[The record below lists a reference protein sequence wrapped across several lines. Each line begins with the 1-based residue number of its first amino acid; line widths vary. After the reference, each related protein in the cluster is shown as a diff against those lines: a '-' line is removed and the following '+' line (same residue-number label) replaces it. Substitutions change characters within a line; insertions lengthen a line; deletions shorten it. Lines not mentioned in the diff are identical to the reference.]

1 MPESQRSNPWK
12 IGFLILAIAVVLWVG
27 YAVTVPRLFMS
38 WEKSN
43 QFGGMFG
50 GIGALFSGLA
60 LAGVVV
66 AVLMQKEEL
75 ELQRE
80 ELKKSVAAQTAS
92 SESSPTASDTLKRG
106 VRYTIMRMGG
116 LDPGGV
122 VQYYWSAIIGTERST
137 EFARQMRAEGF
148 TRFEE
153 VIDEVRDRFDDQ
165 WLRA

>member
-1 MPESQRSNPWK
+1 MPDAQRTGPWR
-12 IGFLILAIAVVLWVG
+12 IGFLILAVAVILWIG
-27 YAVTVPRLFMS
+27 YAVTVPRLAMS

-80 ELKKSVAAQTAS
+80 ELAATREELKRSTEAQTAS
-92 SESSPTASDTLKRG
+92 SQALTIQVEVMQLTARLNALASLLDFYERHKGAQFPNNLGFPQPASDLAQET
-106 VRYTIMRMGG
+106 MH
-116 LDPGGV
+116 
-122 VQYYWSAIIGTERST
+122 
-137 EFARQMRAEGF
+137 
-148 TRFEE
+148 
-153 VIDEVRDRFDDQ
+153 EVRDILKRVREETDQ
-165 WLRA
+165 R